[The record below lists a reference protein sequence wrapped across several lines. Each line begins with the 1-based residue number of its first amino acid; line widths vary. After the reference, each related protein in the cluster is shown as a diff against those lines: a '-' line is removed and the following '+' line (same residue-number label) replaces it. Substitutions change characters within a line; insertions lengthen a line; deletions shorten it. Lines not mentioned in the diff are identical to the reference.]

1 MLFFSIVNRYHKKD
15 GEALAQRFWGVYQS
29 IINKSDFP
37 MPVDELT
44 ELKDHIRYEL
54 LQKFRYYGSSDLQ
67 RDVHL
72 LEDLLHECYA
82 EISESI
88 CNFNPDFN
96 TFKNWV
102 DGLILNRVRSYFRL
116 KKKRSLEI
124 SMITEV
130 NDEGDLEDIGLWG
143 KYFSPEESVLQK
155 ERLKYFHKAMVLL
168 LKKFPKYHQ
177 VIYLRCFKSYTS
189 KEAAEVMEC
198 SIEDI
203 YRWLNR
209 GLLKLEDLMEEIET
223 SNRSMK

>member
-1 MLFFSIVNRYHKKD
+1 M
-15 GEALAQRFWGVYQS
+15 AQRFWGVYQS
-29 IINKSDFP
+29 LINKSDFP

-44 ELKDHIRYEL
+44 ELKEHIRDEL
-54 LQKFRYYGSSDLQ
+54 LQKFRYYGSPDLQ

-72 LEDLLHECYA
+72 LEDLSHECYA

-88 CNFNPDFN
+88 GNFNTEFN

-102 DGLILNRVRSYFRL
+102 DGLILNRVRAYFRL

-124 SMITEV
+124 AMISEV
-130 NDEGDLEDIGLWG
+130 NDEGDLEDIELWG
-143 KYFSPEESVLQK
+143 QYFSAEETVLRK
-155 ERLKYFHKAMVLL
+155 ERLKYFHKAMAVL

-189 KEAAEVMEC
+189 KEAAEVMGC
-198 SIEDI
+198 SIEEI

-209 GLLKLEDLMEEIET
+209 GLLKLENLIEEIE
-223 SNRSMK
+223 SSKQSV